1 MSEIVR
7 EGYQEIAGT
16 FDEWKRRI
24 VDDPRQDWRAD
35 LERRLPDGARILELG
50 CGSGEDARALAL
62 RFRVTGVDISS
73 AQLAMANDVD
83 VIEADFTELE
93 LPDASYDAVVSFYAL
108 NHVPRE
114 RLAPLLSRVARWL
127 APGGWFMAAFG
138 VGDTEAW
145 VGEWLGTTM
154 FFSSWPR
161 ETNSTLVSE
170 AGLSIVRDELV
181 RLREPEGDVD
191 FQWILARA

>member
-1 MSEIVR
+1 VSEIVR
-7 EGYQEIAGT
+7 EGYQEIAGA
-16 FDEWKRRI
+16 FDEWKGRI
-24 VDDPRQDWRAD
+24 IDDPRQEWRID
-35 LERRLPDGARILELG
+35 LERRLPDGARVLELG
-50 CGSGEDARALAL
+50 CGSGEDARALAQ

-73 AQLAMANDVD
+73 AQLALAHGVD
-83 VIEADFTELE
+83 VIEADFTQLE

-114 RLAPLLSRVARWL
+114 QLPPLLSRIARWL

-145 VGEWLGTTM
+145 VGDWLDTTM

-161 ETNSTLVSE
+161 ETNSRIVAE
-170 AGLSIVRDELV
+170 AGLSIVRDEVV
-181 RLREPEGDVD
+181 RFREPEGEVE